1 MLVRD
6 VMTRLVHTA
15 GSDWT
20 LDELKSFLLE
30 HGISGAPVVDA
41 AGRLAGVVSTT
52 DLVRATNDGQGSGPP
67 REGFFSTSLDRPLA
81 PEELRTLQIEDEGRA
96 RVRDVMTPVVF
107 QTDSDTPLDEVADM
121 MVQGH
126 IHRVIVTRQGAV
138 TGIVTALDLVRAL
151 RDLMR
156 GQLPT

>member
-15 GSDWT
+15 GTDWS
-20 LDELKSFLLE
+20 LEELKTFLLE
-30 HGISGAPVVDA
+30 HGISGAPVVDS

-52 DLVRATNDGQGSGPP
+52 DLVRASSTTLATESGS
-67 REGFFSTSLDRPLA
+67 FFAASLDRPLSL
-81 PEELRTLQIEDEGRA
+81 EELRSLQIDGESEQK
-96 RVRDVMTPVVF
+96 VKDVMTPVVF

-126 IHRVIVTRQGAV
+126 IHRVVVTKDGAV
-138 TGIVTALDLVRAL
+138 TGIVSALDLVRAL

-156 GQLPT
+156 GRLPE